1 MEVSIMVMNKALP
14 HLENLS
20 KLAPQLNIATDL
32 YMDELKGIE
41 EELNKLN
48 LGTEIELDEWVQTG
62 NPKSEENDFGEP
74 AGVFFSA
81 WTLGYGKRGHGN
93 WCLLIREYR
102 VPQTPVGTYPHPT
115 EIVEENITP
124 LLEASR
130 DLRIAA
136 ADKIPELLKKIEEA
150 VKGKIETLGKVS
162 DKR

>member
-1 MEVSIMVMNKALP
+1 MVMEKVRPRLKT
-14 HLENLS
+14 LS
-20 KLAPQLNIATDL
+20 QLAPQLNKATDL
-32 YMDELKGIE
+32 YMDELKEIE

-48 LGTEIELDEWVQTG
+48 LGTEIELDKWVQTG
-62 NPKSEENDFGEP
+62 NPKSEYTDDGEP
-74 AGVFFSA
+74 TGVFFSA
-81 WTLGYGKRGHGN
+81 WTLGYGKHRRSD
-93 WCLLIREYR
+93 WCLLIREYQ
-102 VPQTPVGTYPHPT
+102 VPQTPPGTRPIPT
-115 EIVEENITP
+115 EIIEEDATP

>member
-1 MEVSIMVMNKALP
+1 MVMNKALP
-14 HLENLS
+14 HLESLS
-20 KLAPQLNIATDL
+20 KLAPQLNKATDL
-32 YMDELKGIE
+32 YMGELKEIE

-48 LGTEIELDEWVQTG
+48 LGMEIELNKWIRTD
-62 NPKSEENDFGEP
+62 NPKSEENKFGDP
-74 AGVFFSA
+74 AGVFYSA

-93 WCLLIREYR
+93 WCLLVREYQ
-102 VPQTPVGTYPHPT
+102 VPQMPVGTYPHPT

>member
-1 MEVSIMVMNKALP
+1 MVMEKVRSRLD
-14 HLENLS
+14 NLS
-20 KLAPQLNIATDL
+20 KLAPQLNKATGL
-32 YMDELKGIE
+32 YVDELKEIE
-41 EELNKLN
+41 ARLQGLN
-48 LGTEIELDEWVQTG
+48 LGLEIELSEWLQTG
-62 NPKSEENDFGEP
+62 TPKSEYNDDEEIT
-74 AGVFFSA
+74 GVFYSA
-81 WTLGYGKRGHGN
+81 WTLGFGKWDIGHGKGI
-93 WCLLIREYR
+93 WRILVRKFR

-136 ADKIPELLKKIEEA
+136 AEQIPALLKKIEEA